1 MFVEAETVS
10 VELADVTVADSAT
23 LFGFAEAVRPEG
35 VASVKLTVPE
45 KPFRPLI
52 VIGDVAEDPARTE
65 MEVFTDTVKST
76 TLTEMM
82 TEWESEPL
90 IPVTL
95 TM

>member
-1 MFVEAETVS
+1 MLVEAEMVS
-10 VELADVTVADSAT
+10 VELAEVTVVDNAT
-23 LFGFAEAVRPEG
+23 LFGLAEALRPEG

-45 KPFRPLI
+45 KPFRPLT

-76 TLTEMM
+76 TLTEML

-90 IPVTL
+90 VPVTL
-95 TM
+95 TL